1 MSTKPKAKTKSA
13 DPEASIYFEYFQHTK
28 NYTALYG
35 DQTVV
40 LMQVGAFFEVYG
52 LKDSEN
58 NIAESRIEDF
68 SEVCQLNISEKK
80 IVYDGRQVV
89 MAGFRDFTIDKYLQV
104 LTENGWT
111 APVIVQEKNGKE
123 VTRKLSQ
130 VYSPGTYLS
139 CDTDSSPKI
148 TNHIMCIW
156 LETHKC
162 TGKGTRD
169 IIVYGVSVVNIF
181 TGKSSMFQHET
192 PFFMNMTTFDEL
204 ERYVSIFAPSE
215 VIIISPFE
223 RKDVDS
229 IIQLAG
235 LQPQMIHLV
244 NITNEKAKRCSSQK
258 YTKQILSSFFGEEA
272 YDICSEFR
280 THDMATQSF
289 CYLLNFIQEHN
300 PNLIRKISMP
310 EFNNTSTR
318 MILANHTLS
327 QLNIIRDMNSESQ
340 GGQFSCVL
348 SFLNKCC
355 SSMGKRRFQYQLL
368 NPNFDEE
375 WLGIEYN
382 MTSTLLNDNYYFVDL
397 FRKQLGQIRDIEKI
411 CRQLVVKKV
420 YPSSM
425 AHLYKS
431 IQNIQHMNTCLF
443 ENPDICDYLCNEF
456 EYEGNSF
463 EYIQTTSTSIIEFMD
478 KNLVIDAC
486 KEISSMSNF
495 EINIIQRGISAA
507 LDEAIDKYN
516 ENQEK
521 FDKIKQYLNELIQKQ
536 ENSVDTDYVKVHET
550 EKSGVCLQITAKR
563 SQLLKKAMDTE
574 ISKKVDIIY
583 NISLKDVKFVKAST
597 TTVEITFPIIDAIC
611 KNLLIIKDHINLT
624 IGKVYLQFLTSLE
637 GKYYDELEN
646 LANYASKIDVLQS
659 KTYVA
664 KQYNYCCPIIDHDSQ
679 KAYVNTE
686 ELRHPLIEHIQQ
698 NELYVTNDLSLGRA
712 DGNDGILLYGTNAVG
727 KTSLIRALGV
737 CIIMAQSG
745 MFVPCSKFIY
755 KPYTAIFSRIL
766 GNDNLFKGLST
777 FAVEMTELRIIMKM
791 ADENSMILGD
801 ELCSGTETESALSI
815 FVAGLMKLNEKGSSY
830 IFATHFHEIVN
841 YEEIMSLSKLAM
853 KHMAVIYDR
862 EKDCLVY
869 DRKLKDG
876 SGPRIYGLEVCKSLY
891 LDQEFLDLAYSIRN
905 KYYPETRGELSSPTT
920 VYNGD
925 KLRGKCEMCNIEMA
939 EETHHLNPQK
949 NADGNGFI
957 GSFHKNHKAN
967 LASVCEACHDKIHAS
982 SNSKMVKRK
991 TTKGFILEKTV

>member
-1 MSTKPKAKTKSA
+1 MSKTKAKPKSS

-28 NYTALYG
+28 NYKSLYG

-111 APVIVQEKNGKE
+111 VPVIVQEKNGKE

-162 TGKGTRD
+162 STKGTRD
-169 IIVYGVSVVNIF
+169 LIIYGVSVVNIF

-204 ERYVSIFAPSE
+204 ERYVSIFVPSE

-229 IIQLAG
+229 IIQLTG

-244 NITNEKAKRCSSQK
+244 NDSAEKAKRCSSQK
-258 YTKQILSSFFGEEA
+258 YTKQILSSFFGEES
-272 YDICSEFR
+272 YDICSEFQ
-280 THDMATQSF
+280 THVMATQSF

-375 WLGIEYN
+375 WLNSEYS
-382 MTSTLLNDNYYFVDL
+382 MISMLLDDNYYFVDV
-397 FRKQLGQIRDIEKI
+397 FRKQLNQVRDIEKI
-411 CRQLVVKKV
+411 CRQLIVKKI

-431 IQNIQHMNTCLF
+431 IQNIQQMNTCLF
-443 ENPDICDYLCNEF
+443 EHPTICDYLCNEF
-456 EYEGNSF
+456 DYDGSSF
-463 EYIQTTSTSIIEFMD
+463 EYVQTITNNLIEFMD
-478 KNLVIDAC
+478 KNLVIGAC
-486 KEISSMSNF
+486 KEISSMTSF
-495 EINIIQRGISAA
+495 ETNIIQRGISPA
-507 LDEAIDKYN
+507 LDEAITKYD
-516 ENQEK
+516 ENQEQ

-536 ENSVDTDYVKVHET
+536 ENAWDTEYIKVHET
-550 EKSGVCLQITAKR
+550 EKSGVCLQITTKR
-563 SQLLKKAMDTE
+563 SQLLKKAIDSE
-574 ISKKVDIIY
+574 LSKKLEPIY
-583 NISLKDVKFVKAST
+583 TIPLKDVKFVKASST
-597 TTVEITFPIIDAIC
+597 AMEITFPLLDAVC
-611 KNLLIIKDHINLT
+611 KNLLTIKDHINLT
-624 IGKVYLQFLTSLE
+624 IGRVYLEFLSNLE
-637 GKYYDELEN
+637 SKYYDELEN
-646 LANYASKIDVLQS
+646 LANYASKIDVLQA
-659 KTYVA
+659 KTYVS
-664 KQYNYCCPIIDHDSQ
+664 KQYKYCRPTIDSHAEKAFVDS
-679 KAYVNTE
+679 VD
-686 ELRHPLIEHIQQ
+686 LRHPLIEHIQQ
-698 NELYVTNDLSLGRA
+698 NEIYVANDLVLGK
-712 DGNDGILLYGTNAVG
+712 DGSQNGILLYGTNAVG

-737 CIIMAQSG
+737 CVIMAQSG
-745 MFVPCSKFIY
+745 MFVPCSRFVY

-777 FAVEMTELRIIMKM
+777 FAVEMTELRIILKM

-815 FVAGLMKLNEKGSSY
+815 FVAGLMKLNEKASSY

-841 YEEIMSLSKLAM
+841 YEEIKSLTSLAM

-876 SGPRIYGLEVCKSLY
+876 SGPKIYGLEVCKSLY
-891 LDQEFLDLAYSIRN
+891 LDQDFLDLAYSIRN
-905 KYYPETRGELSSPTT
+905 KYYPETRGELSSPSS
-920 VYNGD
+920 VYNAD
-925 KLRGKCEMCNIEMA
+925 KIRGKCEICNVETA

-949 NADGNGFI
+949 NADKNGFI
-957 GSFHKNHKAN
+957 GTFHKNHVAN

-982 SNSKMVKRK
+982 ASNKMIKKK
-991 TTKGFILEKTV
+991 TTKGFVLA

>member
-1 MSTKPKAKTKSA
+1 MSIKTKAKPKSV

-28 NYTALYG
+28 NYKSLYG
-35 DQTVV
+35 EQTVV

-52 LKDSEN
+52 LKDKDN
-58 NIAESRIEDF
+58 VIAESRIEDF

-80 IVYDGRQVV
+80 IVYDNRQVV
-89 MAGFRDFTIDKYLQV
+89 MAGFRDFTVDKYLQV

-111 APVIVQEKNGKE
+111 VPVIVQEKNGKE

-162 TGKGTRD
+162 AGKGTRD
-169 IIVYGVSVVNIF
+169 LIIYGVSVVNIF
-181 TGKSSMFQHET
+181 TGKSSIFQHET

-204 ERYVSIFAPSE
+204 ERYVSIFVPSE
-215 VIIISPFE
+215 VVIISPFD
-223 RKDVDS
+223 RKDVES
-229 IIQLAG
+229 IIQLTG

-244 NITNEKAKRCSSQK
+244 NDSAEKAKRCSNQK
-258 YTKQILSSFFGEEA
+258 YMKQILSSFFGEEA

-280 THDMATQSF
+280 THVMATQSF

-340 GGQFSCVL
+340 GGQYSCVL

-368 NPNFDEE
+368 NPNFDED
-375 WLGIEYN
+375 WLEIEYS
-382 MTSTLLNDNYYFVDL
+382 MISIILNDNYYFVDV
-397 FRKQLGQIRDIEKI
+397 FRKQLGQVRDIEKI
-411 CRQLVVKKV
+411 CRQLVIKKV
-420 YPSSM
+420 YPASI

-431 IQNIQHMNTCLF
+431 VQNIQQMNMCLF
-443 ENPDICDYLCNEF
+443 EHPNICDYLCNEF
-456 EYEGNSF
+456 DYDASSF
-463 EYIQTTSTSIIEFMD
+463 EYVQTITNSLIEFID

-486 KEISSMSNF
+486 KEITSMTSF
-495 EINIIQRGISAA
+495 ETNIIQRGISAA

-521 FDKIKQYLNELIQKQ
+521 FDKIRQYFNELIQKQ
-536 ENSVDTDYVKVHET
+536 ENSIDTEYVKVHET
-550 EKSGVCLQITAKR
+550 EKSGSCLHITAKR
-563 SQLLKKAMDTE
+563 SQLLKKAIDSE
-574 ISKKVDIIY
+574 LSKKTETVL
-583 NISLKDVKFVKAST
+583 NVSLKDVKFVKASST
-597 TTVEITFPIIDAIC
+597 AMEITFPLLDAVC

-624 IGKVYLQFLTSLE
+624 IGRVYLEFLSKLE
-637 GKYYDELEN
+637 SKYYDELEN
-646 LANYASKIDVLQS
+646 LANYASKVDVLQS
-659 KTYVA
+659 KAYVA
-664 KQYNYCCPIIDHDSQ
+664 KQYNYCRPIIESDSE
-679 KAYVNTE
+679 KAFVNTTD
-686 ELRHPLIEHIQQ
+686 LRHPLIEHIQQ
-698 NELYVTNDLSLGRA
+698 NEIYVANDLSLGTIS
-712 DGNDGILLYGTNAVG
+712 GHNGILLYGTNAVG

-737 CIIMAQSG
+737 SIIMAQSG
-745 MFVPCSKFIY
+745 MFVPCSQFVY

-791 ADENSMILGD
+791 ADENSLVLGD

-815 FVAGLMKLNEKGSSY
+815 FVAGLMKLNEKSSSY

-841 YEEIMSLSKLAM
+841 YEEIESLSKLAM

-862 EKDCLVY
+862 EKDCLIY

-876 SGPRIYGLEVCKSLY
+876 SGPKIYGLEVCKSLY
-891 LDQEFLDLAYSIRN
+891 LDQDFLDLAYAIRN
-905 KYYPETRGELSSPTT
+905 KYYPDSRGELSSPTSI
-920 VYNGD
+920 YNAD
-925 KLRGKCEMCNIEMA
+925 KIRSKCEICNLEIG
-939 EETHHLNPQK
+939 EEIHHLNPQK
-949 NADGNGFI
+949 NADVNGFI
-957 GSFHKNHKAN
+957 GTFHKNHKAN
-967 LASVCEACHDKIHAS
+967 LASVCEACHDKIHE
-982 SNSKMVKRK
+982 SKQNVMRKKK
-991 TTKGFILEKTV
+991 TTKGFVLA

>member
-1 MSTKPKAKTKSA
+1 MSTKSKAKTKTS

-28 NYTALYG
+28 NYRSLYG
-35 DQTVV
+35 EQTVV

-52 LKDSEN
+52 LKSLDNS
-58 NIAESRIEDF
+58 IAESSIEDF

-89 MAGFRDFTIDKYLQV
+89 MAGFRDFTIDKYLQI
-104 LTENGWT
+104 LAENGWT
-111 APVIVQEKNGKE
+111 VPVIVQEKNGKE

-162 TGKGTRD
+162 STKGTRD
-169 IIVYGVSVVNIF
+169 LIIYGVSVVNIF

-204 ERYVSIFAPSE
+204 ERYVSIFVPSE
-215 VIIISPFE
+215 VVIISPFE
-223 RKDVDS
+223 RKDIDS
-229 IIQLAG
+229 IIQLTG

-244 NITNEKAKRCSSQK
+244 NTTTEKAKRCSSQK

-272 YDICSEFR
+272 YDICCEFR
-280 THDMATQSF
+280 THVMATQSF

-327 QLNIIRDMNSESQ
+327 QLNIIHDMNSESQ

-375 WLGIEYN
+375 WLGIEYS
-382 MTSTLLNDNYYFVDL
+382 MVSMLLDDNYYFVDV
-397 FRKQLGQIRDIEKI
+397 FRKQLGQVRDIEKI

-420 YPSSM
+420 YPSSI

-431 IQNIQHMNTCLF
+431 IQNIQQMNTCLF
-443 ENPDICDYLCNEF
+443 EHPGICDYLCNEF
-456 EYEGNSF
+456 DYDSSSF
-463 EYIQTTSTSIIEFMD
+463 DYIQITSNNIVEFMD

-486 KEISSMSNF
+486 KEISSMTSF
-495 EINIIQRGISAA
+495 DTNIIQRGISIA

-521 FDKIKQYLNELIQKQ
+521 FDKIRQYFNELIQKH
-536 ENSVDTDYVKVHET
+536 ENAIDAEYVKVHET
-550 EKSGVCLQITAKR
+550 EKSGSCLQITAKR
-563 SQLLKKAMDTE
+563 SQLLKKAMDSE
-574 ISKKVDIIY
+574 ISKKSDVIY
-583 NISLKDVKFVKAST
+583 NFPLKDVKFVKASASA
-597 TTVEITFPIIDAIC
+597 VEITFPFLDAVC
-611 KNLLIIKDHINLT
+611 KNLLILKDHVNML
-624 IGKVYLQFLTSLE
+624 IGKTYMEFLTGLE
-637 GKYYDELEN
+637 ATYYDELEN
-646 LANYASKIDVLQS
+646 LANYASKIDVLQA

-664 KQYNYCCPIIDHDSQ
+664 KQHNYCCPIIESKSEKAFVDSSD
-679 KAYVNTE
+679 
-686 ELRHPLIEHIQQ
+686 LRHPLIEHIQQ
-698 NELYVTNDLSLGRA
+698 NEIYVSNDLALGKN
-712 DGNDGILLYGTNAVG
+712 DGHDGILLYGTNAVG

-737 CIIMAQSG
+737 CVIMAQSG
-745 MFVPCSKFIY
+745 MFVPCSRFVY

-841 YEEIMSLSKLAM
+841 YDEIKMLSKLAM
-853 KHMAVIYDR
+853 KHMSVVFDR
-862 EKDCLVY
+862 ENDCLIY

-876 SGPRIYGLEVCKSLY
+876 SGPKIYGLEVCKSLY
-891 LDQEFLDLAYSIRN
+891 LDQDFLDLAYSIRN
-905 KYYPETRGELSSPTT
+905 KYYPETRGELSSPPS
-920 VYNGD
+920 VYNAQ
-925 KLRGKCEMCNIEMA
+925 KLRGKCELCNIEIA

-949 NADGNGFI
+949 NADKNGFI
-957 GSFHKNHKAN
+957 GTFHKNHKAN
-967 LASVCEACHDKIHAS
+967 LASVCEACHDKIHTSA
-982 SNSKMVKRK
+982 NGKMVKKK
-991 TTKGFILEKTV
+991 TTKGFVLEKAL